1 MLILLL
7 ILDYIGD
14 FKYELNEIE
23 GVSNN
28 VVVW

>member
-1 MLILLL
+1 MLIFLL
-7 ILDYIGD
+7 ILDYTGG